1 MSQFAVIVACVVS
14 GLVWKRTITQ
24 RSDLYVHTS
33 LACTSVHGGLVSF
46 LTFAKASLLNKEFPC
61 NNKILF
67 KDKLIE
73 LKGTIYYC
81 VLLFELSETY

>member
-14 GLVWKRTITQ
+14 GLVWKRTIT
-24 RSDLYVHTS
+24 RRLDLYVHTS

-46 LTFAKASLLNKEFPC
+46 LTFAKASLKEFPC
-61 NNKILF
+61 NNKKIF

-73 LKGTIYYC
+73 LKGTTYYC
-81 VLLFELSETY
+81 V